1 MKNLEAKF
9 PLPDLDRARRQAEA
23 IGYRFESALAQCD
36 TFFRVARGKLK
47 LREEREKATLI
58 YYAREE
64 SRADLALSTY
74 EIVAVSDGPKMRSML
89 ADALG
94 ILAEVRKHRTLMMRD
109 NVRFHLDRVEG
120 LGDFGEIEAVIAPGR
135 DPEESRGAV
144 NELLAALAVAPEALI
159 GVSYF
164 EMLSP
169 QPRGI
174 HT

>member
-1 MKNLEAKF
+1 VKNLEAKF
-9 PLPDLDRARRQAEA
+9 RLPDLDRARRRAEA
-23 IGYRFESALAQCD
+23 IGYRFECVLIQRD
-36 TFFRVARGKLK
+36 TFFHVARGKLK
-47 LREEREKATLI
+47 LREEGENASLI

-64 SRADLALSTY
+64 SRDDLALSTY
-74 EIVAVSDGPKMRSML
+74 EIVAVSDGPKMRSIL

-109 NVRFHLDRVEG
+109 NVRLHLDRVKG

-144 NELLAALAVAPEALI
+144 NELLAALGIAPDALI

-164 EMLSP
+164 EMLS
-169 QPRGI
+169 RD
-174 HT
+174 